1 MLAAPN
7 AFNLT
12 YIAVVAR
19 VSCFAPYVMGA
30 SLTAADCAAY
40 MHFLM
45 IRQVTLAT
53 YHEAL
58 LERFLPDVGTYME
71 LMESRPHVRAIL
83 SDRTNAMSAFLA
95 LNVKYDG

>member
-1 MLAAPN
+1 M
-7 AFNLT
+7 
-12 YIAVVAR
+12 
-19 VSCFAPYVMGA
+19 
-30 SLTAADCAAY
+30 
-40 MHFLM
+40 
-45 IRQVTLAT
+45 AT